1 MIEIVETLA
10 VKERRLRALL
20 REMGSCLVAFSGGV
34 DSALVLKV
42 AVEELG
48 ERAIGVTGRSESLAP
63 RELQGAL
70 DLAAR
75 VEATHELIDTHE
87 LDDERY
93 RSNPVD
99 RCYFCKSE
107 LFTQLE
113 ALKEAR
119 GVTAICDGY
128 NLDDGGDWRPGR
140 KAAGEHHVRSPLAEA
155 GFRKDDVR
163 ALARKLGLPVWDKPA
178 LACLSSRV
186 PYGSEISLE
195 VLRQIDQAEVAVL
208 AEGISQVRVRHHGEI
223 ARIELPPEEFGHIME
238 AGVRERIVSACN
250 RAGYR
255 YVALDLLGYRSG
267 SMNEGL
273 GNAPA

>member
-1 MIEIVETLA
+1 MDA
-10 VKERRLRALL
+10 KEQRLRAIL
-20 REMGSCLVAFSGGV
+20 REIGSCLVAFSGGV

-48 ERAIGVTGRSESLAP
+48 ERAIGVTGKSESLAP

-70 DLAAR
+70 ELAALVDAQHQL
-75 VEATHELIDTHE
+75 VETHELA
-87 LDDERY
+87 DERY
-93 RSNPVD
+93 RSNPVN

-107 LFTQLE
+107 LFTRLE
-113 ALKEAR
+113 ALREAR
-119 GVTAICDGY
+119 GAQAICDGY

-140 KAAGEHHVRSPLAEA
+140 KAAGEHGVRSPLAEA
-155 GFRKDDVR
+155 GLRKGEVR

-186 PYGSEISLE
+186 PYGSEISLA

-208 AEGISQVRVRHHGEI
+208 AEGISQVRVRHHGEV
-223 ARIELPPEEFGHIME
+223 ARIEVPAGELSRLLEP
-238 AGVRERIVSACN
+238 GVRERVIAACK

-255 YVALDLLGYRSG
+255 FVALDLAGYRSG

-273 GNAPA
+273 RGDPA